1 MFLGLKTFVM
11 LLLDLEATL
20 FLSIRVLVLECE
32 SSMGPTTIAALIT
45 LFAIAYIMLGSS
57 DTTCRTPT
65 RAITS

>member
-1 MFLGLKTFVM
+1 M

-45 LFAIAYIMLGSS
+45 LFAIAYIMLGPS
-57 DTTCRTPT
+57 DTSCRAPT